1 MKMQIII
8 AASYQFYLK
17 ILLCTFYVNTVKGKF
32 DKVGLQA
39 RFEKSFYFTY
49 PLKFT
54 RLFRIHKL
62 FLTFHSTGLGYIN

>member
-39 RFEKSFYFTY
+39 RFEKVFNT
-49 PLKFT
+49 LHI
-54 RLFRIHKL
+54 L
-62 FLTFHSTGLGYIN
+62 